1 MKNLNYTFSICF
13 LILLY
18 GCYKEK
24 TAPSNEVIISMT
36 GNHTFIPADGVS
48 RQLITIEIP
57 PTTADANNNIT
68 LTTSKGLFDIANKN
82 TITVA
87 AQNVTI
93 NDTLHKI
100 ASVNLISSTDE
111 GTAYVTATIKNYS
124 QVDTITF
131 RNGFIMSMTGNQT
144 SIPADGVS
152 KQLITIEIPPTTI
165 DANNSIALTTSKGL
179 FDVVNKNTT
188 TVVAQNVS
196 VNGVLHKIASINLI
210 SSNDTGTAYVTAS
223 IKNYSQ
229 ADTVKLT
236 NAFAEQIKISVDK
249 LNYQIS
255 NTGEVTVTVKIS
267 RFPGHGTP
275 TPSQNITL
283 VAMDST
289 QNPSHQVGRFRNFT
303 TLTDASGSCVNYFS
317 IPLTNPYTGKVKLF
331 ATAPTD
337 ILGNFISDSTTII
350 TY

>member
-1 MKNLNYTFSICF
+1 MKNRNYILSISC

-18 GCYKEK
+18 GCYKEQA
-24 TAPSNEVIISMT
+24 APSNEVIISMT

-57 PTTADANNNIT
+57 STTADVNNTIT
-68 LTTSKGLFDIANKN
+68 LTTTKGLFDIVNKN

-111 GTAYVTATIKNYS
+111 GIAYVTATIKNYS

-131 RNGFIMSMTGNQT
+131 TNGFIMSMTGNQT
-144 SIPADGVS
+144 FIPADGLS

-165 DANNSIALTTSKGL
+165 DANNTIALTTSKGL

-188 TVVAQNVS
+188 TVVAQNVTI
-196 VNGVLHKIASINLI
+196 NGILHKIASINLV

-223 IKNYSQ
+223 IKNYIQ
-229 ADTVKLT
+229 TDTIKLT
-236 NAFAEQIKISVDK
+236 NAYAEQIKISVDK

-275 TPSQNITL
+275 TPNQNITL
-283 VAMDST
+283 IAMDST

-303 TLTDASGSCVNYFS
+303 TLTDASGSCINYFS
-317 IPLTNPYTGKVKLF
+317 IPLTNPYTGKVKLL
-331 ATAPTD
+331 ATSPTD
-337 ILGNFISDSTTII
+337 VSGNFIADSTFI
-350 TY
+350 TAY